1 MTKIDLTTDIKPICP
16 HCEKEINSL
25 YFVKLG
31 EITISGESLYVS
43 ACFLIVF
50 IKVCG

>member
-31 EITISGESLYVS
+31 EITISGEGVYYCEHCKKILQV
-43 ACFLIVF
+43 
-50 IKVCG
+50 KG